1 MSRSGRCCWSWCA
14 GRSSAIWRSYPTGA
28 RDLLRLAFLAE
39 VKDYATLSE
48 LLDMPVGSIG
58 PTRRRGLEKMRNLLE
73 ADDDWRLVETA

>member
-1 MSRSGRCCWSWCA
+1 MLELVR
-14 GRSSAIWRSYPTGA
+14 GA
-28 RDLLRLAFLAE
+28 VIRNLAKLPPRTRDLLRLAFLAE

-73 ADDDWRLVETA
+73 ADDDWAA